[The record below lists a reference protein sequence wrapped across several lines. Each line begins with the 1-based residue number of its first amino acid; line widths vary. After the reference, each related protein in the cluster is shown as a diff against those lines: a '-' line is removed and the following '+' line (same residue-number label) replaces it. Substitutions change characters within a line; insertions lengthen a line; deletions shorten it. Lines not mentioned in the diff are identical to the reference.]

1 MEIIVA
7 TELIFPRATNAN
19 AISIVIMEALTGSL
33 SFSLPFASHLFNDFI
48 GKDLSLANACS
59 VLGATI
65 TEPRAEEIVEAAKPR
80 GIAIAP

>member
-19 AISIVIMEALTGSL
+19 AIRMVTREALTGSP
-33 SFSLPFASHLFNDFI
+33 SFSLPFASHLFNDLT
-48 GKDLSLANACS
+48 GKDLSLAKACN

-65 TEPRAEEIVEAAKPR
+65 TEPSAEEIVEAAKPK